1 MRQVTVEIG
10 VNKFTQPLT
19 LRKILIQATVIVCVE
34 TDDEAFYWV
43 KPASTLFWLL
53 QFRLYRHCPSVRWK
67 KRRLNLEWYRE
78 KKKKIEPLKITSI
91 YSITLSLGWNCN
103 YNIISS
109 LYPDSIL
116 KICIFLHKILRCAF
130 CNISFNI
137 WFYR

>member
-43 KPASTLFWLL
+43 KPASTLFLAL
-53 QFRLYRHCPSVRWK
+53 TVSFVYTLSLCKMK
-67 KRRLNLEWYRE
+67 KRRFNLEWYRE